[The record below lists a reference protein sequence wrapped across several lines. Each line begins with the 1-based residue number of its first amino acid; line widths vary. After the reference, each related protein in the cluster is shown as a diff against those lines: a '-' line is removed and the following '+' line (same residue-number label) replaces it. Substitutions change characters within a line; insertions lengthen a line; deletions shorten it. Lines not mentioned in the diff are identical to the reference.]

1 MKLVIKDDE
10 SSMPVGKASSSRFFN
25 AVTQPKVIFII
36 LTIVNLLNYTDR
48 GIIPGSTNEFNKFIR
63 DTVDTD
69 KCDVFLGLLQSAFIV
84 GFSIA
89 SVICGHAVHYYPP
102 FWLCG
107 IGLSVWCLAVIMS
120 GMSFYVQ
127 NYTFLLISRAL
138 SGVGEASFQC
148 SVPPWIQANA
158 EEGSRATWISIFYTA
173 IPVGTAM
180 GYVYSSFMSDSLGW
194 QWAFFFEAVFM
205 FPFVLFLFYVSPA
218 YPRLELGGKDSKIK
232 TESMSY
238 PTKQSPLHDSTTDS
252 THTSS
257 GLLQSATLN
266 ESLLSDDDSS
276 VSSDNHE
283 PPSICQ
289 ELYAIFS
296 RPVYLCIVFGYA
308 AQTGSLIGISTFGS
322 SFLMGLG
329 FFNTETEA
337 SSCFGVLVSVSGI
350 IGNLSGGLLL
360 DRNIALAKA
369 KRKKDM
375 DNREVGLHDLS
386 KDQDEDKAEE
396 LIHVKASTSLIT
408 ITSFFGCCAMWSCY
422 FIMDKYL
429 FMMAIG
435 TGCALMF
442 MATPGINIGAMNAV
456 NMENRAF
463 SIAMMSVMI
472 HALGD
477 VPSPVIAGFLKDD
490 LAPDCN
496 GVDAASDACR
506 EDNEGLRLTMLI
518 ITLWLGW
525 CIVCFALARLIA
537 SSKRYRNDSTP
548 VDQNRLRFSADDQFV
563 NNMSSNRVSDDK
575 PLLNGTPGSSNS
587 SAASNAKSKN
597 KKKLISETFTL

>member
-1 MKLVIKDDE
+1 
-10 SSMPVGKASSSRFFN
+10 
-25 AVTQPKVIFII
+25 
-36 LTIVNLLNYTDR
+36 
-48 GIIPGSTNEFNKFIR
+48 
-63 DTVDTD
+63 
-69 KCDVFLGLLQSAFIV
+69 
-84 GFSIA
+84 
-89 SVICGHAVHYYPP
+89 
-102 FWLCG
+102 
-107 IGLSVWCLAVIMS
+107 MS
-120 GMSFYVQ
+120 GMAFYVQ
-127 NYTFLLISRAL
+127 SYTFLLISRAL

-148 SVPPWIQANA
+148 SVPPWIQYHAD
-158 EEGSRATWISIFYTA
+158 EGTRATWISIFYTA

-218 YPRLELGGKDSKIK
+218 YPRLELGGGKQNKRK
-232 TESMSY
+232 TESRSY
-238 PTKQSPLHDSTTDS
+238 SAKQSPLHDNTGDS
-252 THTSS
+252 TQTSS

-276 VSSDNHE
+276 VNSDNHE
-283 PPSICQ
+283 PPSICE
-289 ELYAIFS
+289 ELSAIFS

-350 IGNLSGGLLL
+350 IGNLSGGILL
-360 DRNIALAKA
+360 DRNIAIAKA
-369 KRKKDM
+369 KRQQEL

-386 KDQDEDKAEE
+386 KDEDEDRAEE

-408 ITSFFGCCAMWSCY
+408 VTSFFGCCAMWSCY
-422 FIMDKYL
+422 LIMDKYL
-429 FMMAIG
+429 FMIAIG

-477 VPSPVIAGFLKDD
+477 VPSPVIAGFLKDE

-496 GVDAASDACR
+496 GVDAASDECR

-518 ITLWLGW
+518 ITFWLGW
-525 CIVCFALARLIA
+525 CILFFALARLIA
-537 SSKRYRNDSTP
+537 SSKRFRNDSAR
-548 VDQNRLRFSADDQFV
+548 VDDNRLRFSADDQFV

-575 PLLNGTPGSSNS
+575 PLLNSTPGSSS
-587 SAASNAKSKN
+587 SSTASSKGKG